1 MNTNV
6 INSLKGIITVLDS
19 ILLRWSIKRSNWAD
33 LRKMMMGRTM
43 ITVLVN
49 FEDFVDPFIYFG
61 IRQLS
66 KSLDRQLNISSSSM
80 QSYYAFYFWFT
91 SISTIL
97 GTAVLIYSIQ
107 GKITAFNRSFCVIP
121 FELVQFKRSLWQMLI
136 HKKKL

>member
-1 MNTNV
+1 
-6 INSLKGIITVLDS
+6 
-19 ILLRWSIKRSNWAD
+19 
-33 LRKMMMGRTM
+33 MMMGRTM